1 MPNEHSQLRTQD
13 SELKTQN
20 CSCVPCDPGEPTL
33 NAQADRRSLSSSVAD
48 AALAG
53 LAYAALTIVLTW
65 PLVRGLGRDL
75 PAGFGDPL
83 LNAWIL
89 GWDADHLLQALSG
102 HVGALADYWNANIFY
117 PHPLALAYS
126 EHLTAQALQI
136 LPVYALT
143 HNLLLCYNLVFLA
156 SFVLSGLGMFLLAR
170 ELTGSR
176 LAAFVAGLAF
186 AFAPYRF
193 TAIPHLQVLSS
204 CWMPFVL
211 FGFRRYFTTRRHAPL
226 AGAAAAWILQNLS
239 CGYYLLF
246 FAPILAVYVAW
257 ELTVRRLWKDAG
269 ALGSIAAATA
279 VVVLASIP
287 FAIPYYELRQLGF
300 APRSLVETD
309 HFSADVYGL
318 LTADVNLW
326 LWGSLARAFPKPEG
340 ALFPGLAVSL
350 LAGYAIVVLWRSARH
365 SGADR
370 APMGSRALSIA
381 LVASSGILLA
391 LLFGWTLR
399 TSIGPVRIAVTDFVR
414 VLLVTT
420 ALTAALL
427 ATSRRA
433 RRTAAS
439 CLSAPVGILTILL
452 VFSVFMSFGPHID
465 SRGRTIATENIYS
478 LFYAYVPGYDGLRVP
493 ARFGMISALLLACI
507 AAYGC
512 SAAERLRRGRTLV
525 VAAGVLTV
533 IEAVALP
540 LSLNDNSVDYKQA
553 DLVPLPPFV
562 TMGDRVPEIYR
573 AVASL
578 PSSSAI
584 LELPFGEVAFE
595 VRYEFYSTNHWRRLL
610 NGYSGGSPIEYGLL
624 VETLKDALVRP
635 EPAWE
640 SLSHSGATHALVHE
654 ASFEG
659 NHGRRLSDWLRSH
672 GASEVA
678 AYDGRVAGE
687 RQEKRSCSGASSLCD
702 RLFVLPA
709 DRASLLNVPSSES
722 GWHSGIAGGTPTARS
737 ATTSSSV
744 SWSFSASTAFLP
756 TWASGF
762 GGPGLR

>member
-1 MPNEHSQLRTQD
+1 LTTVQTE
-13 SELKTQN
+13 
-20 CSCVPCDPGEPTL
+20 
-33 NAQADRRSLSSSVAD
+33 RRSASRPARE
-48 AALAG
+48 AAIAV
-53 LAYAALTIVLTW
+53 LAYAAITIVLTW

-102 HVGALADYWNANIFY
+102 HAGVLADYWNANIFY

-143 HNLLLCYNLVFLA
+143 RNTLLCYNLVFLA
-156 SFVLSGLGMFLLAR
+156 SFILSGLGMFLLAR
-170 ELTGSR
+170 ALTGSR

-193 TAIPHLQVLSS
+193 SAIPHLQVLSS

-211 FGFRRYFTTRRHAPL
+211 FGFRRYFDTRRRAPL
-226 AGAAAAWILQNLS
+226 AGAAVAWILQNLS

-246 FAPILAVYVAW
+246 FAPLVAVYVAW
-257 ELTVRRLWKDAG
+257 ELTVRRLWKDVG
-269 ALGSIAAATA
+269 ALASVAAATS

-300 APRSLVETD
+300 EPRSLVETG

-350 LAGYAIVVLWRSARH
+350 LAAYAMAALWRSARD
-365 SGADR
+365 SGTDR
-370 APMGSRALSIA
+370 APAATRALSVV
-381 LVASSGILLA
+381 LVASGGILLA

-399 TSIGPVRIAVTDFVR
+399 TSIGPLKIAVTDFVR
-414 VLLVTT
+414 VLLVTI
-420 ALTAALL
+420 ALAATLL
-427 ATSRRA
+427 VISRRA
-433 RRTAAS
+433 RRTATA
-439 CLSAPVGILTILL
+439 CVAAPVGILAILL

-465 SRGRTIATENIYS
+465 SRGRTIATENIYA
-478 LFYAYVPGYDGLRVP
+478 LFYAYVPGFDGLRVP
-493 ARFGMISALLLACI
+493 ARFGMISALLLACL

-512 SAAERLRRGRTLV
+512 SAAERLRHGRSLV
-525 VAAGVLTV
+525 AAAGVLTV
-533 IEAVALP
+533 IEALALP

-553 DLVPLPPFV
+553 DLAPLPPFV
-562 TMGDRVPEIYR
+562 TMGSRAPEIYR
-573 AVASL
+573 AVADL
-578 PSSSAI
+578 PSSAAI

-595 VRYEFYSTNHWRRLL
+595 VRYEFYSTNHWHRLL
-610 NGYSGGSPIEYGLL
+610 NGYSGGSPVEYGLL
-624 VETLKDALVRP
+624 AETLKDALVRP

-640 SLSHSGATHALVHE
+640 ALSHSGATHALVHE
-654 ASFEG
+654 ASFAG
-659 NHGRRLSDWLRSH
+659 DHGPRLSDWLRSH
-672 GASEVA
+672 GASEIA
-678 AYDGRVAGE
+678 AFDGRAAADPPLD
-687 RQEKRSCSGASSLCD
+687 RSCSGASALCD
-702 RLFVLPA
+702 RLFLLPV
-709 DRASLLNVPSSES
+709 DRASLLISQSSGAVISPEVRS
-722 GWHSGIAGGTPTARS
+722 GSTAWMTRGWHSGTAGGIRTARL
-737 ATTSSSV
+737 ATASSSA
-744 SWSFSASTAFLP
+744 SSSFSASTVP
-756 TWASGF
+756 SRTWASGS
-762 GGPGLR
+762 GGPGSKPIR